1 VFEILLRYTETKDW
15 QKAFYTVLPSRK
27 GAVVKVNTNSG
38 NGQTKQTEQSENTD
52 KTVNVK
58 SDSDSQCVKEASET
72 FLDAVDN
79 DEKDGDSKA
88 ESGDE
93 SVRTGDV
100 SLTQNDES
108 DSEQNC
114 NVDHNS

>member
-1 VFEILLRYTETKDW
+1 MFEILLRYTETKDW

-38 NGQTKQTEQSENTD
+38 NGQTKRTEESENVNEI
-52 KTVNVK
+52 VNVK
-58 SDSDSQCVKEASET
+58 SDSDSQCVKAASET

-79 DEKDGDSKA
+79 DKKDGDSKA
-88 ESGDE
+88 ESRDE
-93 SVRTGDV
+93 SVRTCDV
-100 SLTQNDES
+100 SLTQHES

-114 NVDHNS
+114 NVDQNS